1 MTRLSTGRRGRRTLR
16 RSDRELWD
24 EWGVDFSDPRTIM
37 LHMITETACHAGHP
51 DAAGELI
58 DERRRIVID

>member
-1 MTRLSTGRRGRRTLR
+1 
-16 RSDRELWD
+16 
-24 EWGVDFSDPRTIM
+24 M